1 MSDTLGQ
8 NWDWAHQRGETEAT
22 VAMLRDEGAM
32 VDGASITLDLEFVA
46 AFADADRA
54 AFEKALKT
62 FGYQIT
68 SDPDDDGVEVA
79 VPNLPFTLESIWL
92 HEERTTKL
100 ALARGFEPD
109 GWGFYEP

>member
-1 MSDTLGQ
+1 MKD
-8 NWDWAHQRGETEAT
+8 WDWAHQKGETAAT
-22 VAMLRDEGAM
+22 IAMLRDEAAIK
-32 VDGASITLDLEFVA
+32 DGAIITLDLEFVA
-46 AFADADRA
+46 AFDNADRD

-62 FGYQIT
+62 FGYHIT

-79 VPNLPFTLESIWL
+79 VPNLPFTLADIWQ

>member
-1 MSDTLGQ
+1 MSDT
-8 NWDWAHQRGETEAT
+8 WDWAHQRGETEAT
-22 VAMLRDEGAM
+22 IAMLRDEAAM
-32 VDGASITLDLEFVA
+32 IDGAIITLDLEFVA
-46 AFADADRA
+46 VFDDADRA

-68 SDPDDDGVEVA
+68 SDAEDDSVEVA
-79 VPNLPFTLESIWL
+79 VPNLPFTLESIWQ

-109 GWGFYEP
+109 GWGFFEP